1 MVAALAVMAQLSNRV
16 ALPRFGPKPV
26 VPSGLLLSAVALFGL
41 HSVGLHTAYVSH
53 VLPYTILI
61 GIGFGFSLAPSFST
75 GTLGLAPQDAGVGS
89 ATVNTSQQVGG
100 SIGTAL
106 LNTLAASAASA
117 YLIGRVL
124 TPTTLR
130 AATLHSYTTAFLWAS
145 LIFVIGAV
153 VSGLVLKKGNL
164 AALAGS
170 GPAIPA
176 EST

>member
-1 MVAALAVMAQLSNRV
+1 VSNRLI
-16 ALPRFGPKPV
+16 LPRFGPKLV
-26 VPSGLLLSAVALFGL
+26 VPIGLLLSAVALFGL
-41 HSVGLHTAYVSH
+41 HGVGLHTAYVSH

-61 GIGFGFSLAPSFST
+61 GVGFGLSLAPSYST

-117 YLIGRVL
+117 YLVGRAV
-124 TPTTLR
+124 TPATQK
-130 AATLHSYTTAFLWAS
+130 AALLHSYTTAFSWAA
-145 LIFVIGAV
+145 LIFVIGAM

-164 AALAGS
+164 ATLAGDA
-170 GPAIPA
+170 PTVPA
-176 EST
+176 ERT